1 MKISY
6 MFFLFIVVCSILSGC
21 NKEELTETGLVAK
34 EYLDEKG
41 YKILSYE
48 QQVESYLLTESKLKQ
63 SPYDFE
69 WNVPGNNPDP
79 YFNKTVYVERFI
91 VKGHPLDNWESNG
104 VKSKGKVY
112 VHVFVVDGAVVGGT
126 SYPDIPARHGMVG
139 GWYSL
144 DGES

>member
-1 MKISY
+1 MRINY
-6 MFFLFIVVCSILSGC
+6 MFFLVIVVCTVLSGC
-21 NKEELTETGLVAK
+21 SKEELTETGLVAK

-63 SPYDFE
+63 PPYDLQ
-69 WNVPGNNPDP
+69 WSVAGNNPEP
-79 YFNKTVYVERFI
+79 YFDKTVYVEKFI

-112 VHVFVVDGAVVGGT
+112 VHVFVVDGAVVGGI

-139 GWYSL
+139 AGYSL